1 MTLVDVRDLV
11 KHYAG
16 ERRWLGS
23 PPAPAGRAVDGV
35 SFTISS
41 ANARLSRRVRLR

>member
-16 ERRWLGS
+16 ERSWFGLGRAK
-23 PPAPAGRAVDGV
+23 APVRAVDGV
-35 SFTISS
+35 SFSVASGKT
-41 ANARLSRRVRLR
+41 LGLVGE